1 MGVMARKICLCLTI
15 SFLVFG
21 LARGQ
26 GGSGYNPGDGG
37 RPGGNGNHGGSG
49 YNPGNGGNYGMVVQT
64 TTAIMVGPV
73 IILAGEVI
81 TMVVDLITMVATT
94 LADLTIIMAIMG
106 AQATTLEVAEVVLI
120 TTGTMVGQGTTLVA
134 TATME
139 VVGLI
144 TTGTM
149 EGQGTTLAA
158 TATME
163 VVGLITTG
171 TTTEVLD
178 TTPADLITMDL
189 RPTGRWWVRLL
200 ELLQLWW

>member
-73 IILAGEVI
+73 IILAGEGI
-81 TMVVDLITMVATT
+81 TMVVDLITTVATT

-120 TTGTMVGQGTTLVA
+120 TTGTMVGQGTTL
-134 TATME
+134 
-139 VVGLI
+139 
-144 TTGTM
+144 
-149 EGQGTTLAA
+149 AA

-178 TTPADLITMDL
+178 TTPADLITMATTAMVGAVTTQVAAGQVAEGATLDP

-200 ELLQLWW
+200 EVESTFF